1 MTGPL
6 DRFYAEMAA
15 RPDDDGARLAYFA
28 ALAAQELVVPLRSE
42 SDGATLDPL
51 VIETEAGAVVPAF
64 DDPARLADLAPGP
77 VPFAALAGRELA
89 ALLAGQGV
97 GLGVNLGTD
106 QPFLIGP
113 EGVAWLAAM
122 VAAGPD
128 VARARPVAFHPPGQD
143 ALALLPALEGPLAR
157 LGGIA
162 AAAVLASAEYPGGA
176 RGAFLGILGC
186 APGAEETVSRALA
199 EALRFAAAGGDGA
212 LDVAFIPGGG
222 AAAALLRAGVRVD
235 FAPDP
240 ASLSA
245 AGAPRLPR
253 LRAPGRTKTTPEDGV
268 N

>member
-6 DRFYAEMAA
+6 DRFCAEMAA

-113 EGVAWLAAM
+113 DGVAWLAAM
-122 VAAGPD
+122 VAAAPD
-128 VARARPVAFHPPGQD
+128 VARARPVAFHPPGPD

-162 AAAVLASAEYPGGA
+162 AAAVLAAAEYPGGA

-186 APGAEETVSRALA
+186 APGAEETVARALA
-199 EALRFAAAGGDGA
+199 EAVRFAAGTAEGGA
-212 LDVAFIPGGG
+212 LDIAFLPEG
-222 AAAALLRAGVRVD
+222 AAADALRRVGVRVA

-240 ASLSA
+240 PPAPA
-245 AGAPRLPR
+245 GGAPRPPR
-253 LRAPGRTKTTPEDGV
+253 LRAPRR
-268 N
+268 